1 MERNRRLKV
10 TVWDTRVNTECIPAD
25 TASDLIP
32 IEVKATNGRAKSL
45 RTLIDGE
52 KYADIHYGIKFTGGN
67 IGYDHDVY
75 TFSYFCVCLLKRDLK
90 QKAREQ

>member
-45 RTLIDGE
+45 RTLSDGE
-52 KYADIHYGIKFTGGN
+52 KYADIHYGIKFIGGN
-67 IGYDHDVY
+67 IGYHHDVY
-75 TFSYFCVCLLKRDLK
+75 MFPYFCAFLLKR
-90 QKAREQ
+90 

>member
-1 MERNRRLKV
+1 M
-10 TVWDTRVNTECIPAD
+10 NTECIPAD

-67 IGYDHDVY
+67 IGYDHNVY
-75 TFSYFCVCLLKRDLK
+75 TFPYFCAFLLKRYLK
-90 QKAREQ
+90 QN